1 MAIQFTCQDNKVVEH
16 GMNNFLVNFTNKIEK
31 PAVDATHKLREA
43 LAEMKIVCS
52 KYSKD
57 LPAEHKNGMALM
69 QKSLVMV
76 SEALLLRAMSAEN
89 AHQEIRAHMR
99 RMADKKVGAINHV
112 LLTADQKV
120 VKNAPGPS

>member
-1 MAIQFTCQDNKVVEH
+1 MAIQFTCQDNKVVVVEH

-43 LAEMKIVCS
+43 MAEMKIVC
-52 KYSKD
+52 KD

-89 AHQEIRAHMR
+89 AHQEIRAQMR
-99 RMADKKVGAINHV
+99 RVADKKVGAINHV
-112 LLTADQKV
+112 LLTA
-120 VKNAPGPS
+120 GEECSWS